1 LVVMPM
7 TTYTAFLSGPR
18 VMERRLDMQS
28 GIHTFRGIY
37 LLRAFIF
44 FFG

>member
-1 LVVMPM
+1 MPM

-18 VMERRLDMQS
+18 VMERRLDMQY

-37 LLRAFIF
+37 LFMENAN
-44 FFG
+44 